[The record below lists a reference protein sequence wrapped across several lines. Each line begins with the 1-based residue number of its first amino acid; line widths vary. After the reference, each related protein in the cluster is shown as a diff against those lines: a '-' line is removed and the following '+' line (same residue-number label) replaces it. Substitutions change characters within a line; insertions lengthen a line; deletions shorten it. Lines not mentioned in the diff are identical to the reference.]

1 MNKFAR
7 ILQLIVGLGLVGAV
21 LAPGLS
27 PAQAASPLKIEDLYN
42 PLKIVRSDLS
52 IPANSI
58 ASLRSAPKTYVPASI
73 SMSLDGRVSGSVAI
87 LVRLKGSTSLQYDG
101 GDIDGTPSF
110 KIKFPKAT
118 TPYGYLGLRR
128 MTFCGLVQRHGN
140 GNESNITNSF
150 VCSREFPE
158 PLGLIF
164 WAAKK

>member
-73 SMSLDGRVSGSVAI
+73 SMSLDGRVPSTFMKVERTRIGKSVIPMELPIPAH
-87 LVRLKGSTSLQYDG
+87 S
-101 GDIDGTPSF
+101 
-110 KIKFPKAT
+110 
-118 TPYGYLGLRR
+118 
-128 MTFCGLVQRHGN
+128 
-140 GNESNITNSF
+140 
-150 VCSREFPE
+150 
-158 PLGLIF
+158 
-164 WAAKK
+164 